1 MKTWNLLAPYAAR
14 AAAIAFL
21 LPTLLLSAPL
31 ADAADKR
38 RIKILAAIAVEPAF
52 PEIKPMIP
60 AAAGV
65 DIDIEF
71 AMSPTV
77 VDRLN
82 EGEMADLVIL
92 TKEGMAG
99 MARAGEV
106 GPATDLVSSDVGI
119 AVADEAPLPT
129 INTAADL
136 VAFLKATPSIAYSKR
151 GASGAH
157 FAKLIEQLGVADIVK
172 PKAVV
177 IDEGLTA
184 ARLLKGEVAAAVQQV
199 AELRF
204 AGARKIVFLPEELQS
219 HAVYTVAPLTRS
231 SRSSEQAA
239 VIRALTSKPA
249 AEAFERSGVHPIFE
263 PK

>member
-1 MKTWNLLAPYAAR
+1 MTFIGR
-14 AAAIAFL
+14 AVALI
-21 LPTLLLSAPL
+21 LPVILFSAPF
-31 ADAADKR
+31 AEAADKP

-60 AAAGV
+60 TAAGV
-65 DIDIEF
+65 DIEIEF

-77 VDRLN
+77 VERLN
-82 EGEMADLVIL
+82 KGEMADLVIL

-99 MARAGEV
+99 MVKAGQV

-119 AVADEAPLPT
+119 AVADDAKLPVL
-129 INTAADL
+129 NTAGDL

-151 GASGAH
+151 GASGLH
-157 FAKLIEQLGVADIVK
+157 FAKLIEQLGVAEIVR

-184 ARLLKGEVAAAVQQV
+184 TRLLKGEVAAAVQQV

-204 AGARKIVFLPEELQS
+204 GGAKQIVFLPEALQS
-219 HAVYTVAPLTRS
+219 HAVYTVAPLARS
-231 SRSSEQAA
+231 SRTSEQAA

-249 AEAFERSGVHPIFE
+249 AEAFERSGVHPVFE
-263 PK
+263 AK